1 MPVLMTRR
9 HGICICASVCA
20 AGSNGITCN
29 LESSFNLKA
38 LRVQVEAPQESITS
52 QGIRSMWYTGIGV
65 QSHIPLSP
73 QWSRRHGERP
83 PTSNWLFHSF
93 KQCAPVEYVFSGAH
107 AASIALGGCTDASN
121 CYPHSF
127 PWPNSKVHKTSA
139 RHARSSHRHCSLWS
153 GVFMAPA
160 SFSFLVLC

>member
-1 MPVLMTRR
+1 MTRR

-29 LESSFNLKA
+29 LEISFNLKSW
-38 LRVQVEAPQESITS
+38 RVQVEASQANITS
-52 QGIRSMWYTGIGV
+52 EEIQSMWCTGIGV

-73 QWSRRHGERP
+73 QWSRRHGERQL
-83 PTSNWLFHSF
+83 TRHWLFHSF
-93 KQCAPVEYVFSGAH
+93 KQCVPVEYVPAH
-107 AASIALGGCTDASN
+107 TVSMSLCDFTHTSN

-127 PWPNSKVHKTSA
+127 PWPHSKVHKTSA

-153 GVFMAPA
+153 GVFMTPD

>member
-1 MPVLMTRR
+1 MTRR

-83 PTSNWLFHSF
+83 PMSHWLFHSF

-107 AASIALGGCTDASN
+107 AASIALGGCTDDGN

-127 PWPNSKVHKTSA
+127 PWPHSKVHKTSA